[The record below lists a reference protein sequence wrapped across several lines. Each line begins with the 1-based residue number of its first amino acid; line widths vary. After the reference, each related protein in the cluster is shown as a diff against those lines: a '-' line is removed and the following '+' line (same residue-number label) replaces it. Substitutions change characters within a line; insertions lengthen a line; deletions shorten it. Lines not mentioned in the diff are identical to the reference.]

1 MKVLTE
7 GHKYQLSGFENIDL
21 PNYDNIGRLHDDP
34 F

>member
-7 GHKYQLSGFENIDL
+7 GHKYQLSGFENIDS
-21 PNYDNIGRLHDDP
+21 PNYDIIHDDP